1 MHVKLYTNRAIN
13 KKKKEEAICP
23 SYLERVNNTQIA
35 FDMLIKRNDRTR
47 IYGHDIFTIFRC
59 IPIGLSFF
67 SEYIYENVCAFVYY
81 EVFDPLDGFNA
92 ERVLWNVALSIVN
105 KQSKI
110 EKR

>member
-1 MHVKLYTNRAIN
+1 MLKLFG
-13 KKKKEEAICP
+13 KGK
-23 SYLERVNNTQIA
+23 NNTQIA

-47 IYGHDIFTIFRC
+47 HLWSHIYHISLYPNRIK
-59 IPIGLSFF
+59 FF

-105 KQSKI
+105 KQRKM
-110 EKR
+110 